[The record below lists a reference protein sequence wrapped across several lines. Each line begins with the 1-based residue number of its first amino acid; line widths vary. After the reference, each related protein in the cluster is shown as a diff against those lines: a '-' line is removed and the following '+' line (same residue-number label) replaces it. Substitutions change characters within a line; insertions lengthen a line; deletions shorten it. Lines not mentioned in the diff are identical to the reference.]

1 MLIPDSKQS
10 PHERNSLMK
19 FRCGHNLWDDDAPP
33 KFKHPE
39 ITTHEL
45 QQWKITQGHAVAK
58 PAGLE
63 FLNSIRDTQRAQKI

>member
-1 MLIPDSKQS
+1 
-10 PHERNSLMK
+10 MK
-19 FRCGHNLWDDDAPP
+19 FRCGHNLWDDYAPP
-33 KFKHPE
+33 KSPE

-45 QQWKITQGHAVAK
+45 QQWKITEGHAVAK